1 MAYLSYIERYP
12 LVSFAVFFLAVPI
25 ALAYFRYKSLD
36 EAFRLLLVF
45 LVLDLFVGL
54 WMLHLAAHRAN
65 NILLL
70 NLFVPFRYVLFS
82 GMFYYNFR
90 SPTIRKII
98 FYTLIAFG
106 PFALLDIYAS
116 NRNLSDLH
124 NHLVGRYSQ
133 VVESGLIILWVLL
146 YFYEIIKNLKVNNIL
161 AYPFFW
167 VCAGLLIFY
176 SGNIF
181 YFPFWYYT
189 NQWDN
194 NLRMGMIEY
203 IPYIVEIISLTLF
216 SIGIWLTRP
225 HHDSIQS

>member
-1 MAYLSYIERYP
+1 MAYLSYFGRYP
-12 LVSFAVFFLAVPI
+12 LASFVVFFILVPLGLAWVRY
-25 ALAYFRYKSLD
+25 AYLD
-36 EAFRLLLVF
+36 KAFRLLLAF
-45 LVLDLFVGL
+45 LILDFVVGL

-70 NLFVPFRYVLFS
+70 NLFVPIRYILFS

-90 SPTIRKII
+90 SRKVRWVI

-116 NRNLSDLH
+116 NHNLSDLH

-133 VVESGLIILWVLL
+133 VVESALIILWVLI
-146 YFYEIIKNLKVNNIL
+146 YFYEIINNLKVSNIL
-161 AYPFFW
+161 TYPFFW

-189 NQWDN
+189 NQWEN
-194 NLRMGMIEY
+194 NLQLGWVEDV
-203 IPYIVEIISLTLF
+203 PYLVELISLSLF
-216 SIGIWLTRP
+216 SLGIWLTRP

>member
-1 MAYLSYIERYP
+1 MAFFTYIERYP
-12 LVSFAVFFLAVPI
+12 LASSTVLFILVPLGM
-25 ALAYFRYKSLD
+25 AGLRYPQLNG
-36 EAFRLLLVF
+36 AFRLLFVF
-45 LVLDLFVGL
+45 LLLDLAVGL
-54 WMLHLAAHRAN
+54 WMMYLAAQRTN

-70 NLFVPFRYVLFS
+70 NLFVPFRYALFS

-90 SPTIRKII
+90 SATVRRII
-98 FYTLIAFG
+98 FYSIIAFG

-133 VVESGLIILWVLL
+133 VVESLLLILWVLL
-146 YFYEIIKNLKVNNIL
+146 YFYEIIKSLEVSNIL

-189 NQWDN
+189 NTWGN
-194 NLRMGMIEY
+194 NLQVGFVDD
-203 IPYIVEIISLTLF
+203 IPFIVELISLSLF
-216 SIGIWLTRP
+216 SIGIWLTRS
-225 HHDSIQS
+225 HHDDLYA

>member
-1 MAYLSYIERYP
+1 MAYLTYIERYP
-12 LVSFAVFFLAVPI
+12 LASFAVVFILAPLLLGWI
-25 ALAYFRYKSLD
+25 RYAHLD
-36 EAFRLLLVF
+36 DAFRLLVVF
-45 LVLDLFVGL
+45 LILDLAVGL
-54 WMLHLAAHRAN
+54 FMFHLAAHRAN

-70 NLFVPFRYVLFS
+70 NLFVPIRFTLFS

-90 SPTIRKII
+90 SAAIRRVI
-98 FYTLIAFG
+98 FYAMIAFV

-116 NRNLSDLH
+116 NRNLSELH

-133 VVESGLIILWVLL
+133 VVESALIILWVML
-146 YFYEIIKNLKVNNIL
+146 YFYEIINTMKVGNIL
-161 AYPFFW
+161 TYPFFW

-189 NQWDN
+189 NRWEN
-194 NLRMGMIEY
+194 NLQLGWVED
-203 IPYIVEIISLTLF
+203 IPYIVEIISLSLF

-225 HHDSIQS
+225 QHDSIQS